1 MTVDIPLDTLD
12 FKGFDLV
19 GRHNRDRLATHTLEE
34 GIEKYGTP
42 TVVCI
47 GDPTLIDPLDE
58 HVKRRHATD
67 DGPEFMVRHRR
78 EVGVNGIWLGYP
90 RRDSIAR

>member
-1 MTVDIPLDTLD
+1 VSVDVPLDTLD

-34 GIEKYGTP
+34 GIERYGRP
-42 TVVCI
+42 AVVCI
-47 GDPTLIDPLDE
+47 GDAELLGPLAE

-67 DGPEFMVRHRR
+67 DGPAFAVRYRK
-78 EVGVNGIWLGYP
+78 EVGANGVWLGYP
-90 RRDSIAR
+90 RRGSMPR